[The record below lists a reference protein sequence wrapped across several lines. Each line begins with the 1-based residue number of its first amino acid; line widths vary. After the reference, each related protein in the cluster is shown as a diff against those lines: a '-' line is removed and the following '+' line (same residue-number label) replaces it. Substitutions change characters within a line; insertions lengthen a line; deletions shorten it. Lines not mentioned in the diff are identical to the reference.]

1 MAQKKETELSKK
13 EDAKMSVKS
22 ETKSETQSEIKSEV
36 KSDTKSEMKKAED
49 TRLINE
55 EQKKGKKEI
64 KITPINEGIVIDHI
78 PAGKALL
85 VAKILD
91 VRNSHN
97 LVTIGINLSSSKMNT
112 KDCVKIEGR
121 TINNYELNK
130 IAVVAPSATVSFIHD
145 KKVEEKFKV
154 KLPKE
159 LRNVIKCSNPNCITR
174 HEQVETRFVCEND
187 KFSCFFCERT
197 LVLDEVELL

>member
-1 MAQKKETELSKK
+1 MKFHRMLIQQDMLHTLSRLQTAFLSGRHYWQWLLVRWIMAQKKETELSKK

-121 TINNYELNK
+121 TI
-130 IAVVAPSATVSFIHD
+130 T
-145 KKVEEKFKV
+145 
-154 KLPKE
+154 
-159 LRNVIKCSNPNCITR
+159 
-174 HEQVETRFVCEND
+174 
-187 KFSCFFCERT
+187 
-197 LVLDEVELL
+197 